1 MPSLHTMDT
10 DKESAPK
17 KKKYLAEVEETWEM
31 LDAEA
36 KIRKKLYQERRT
48 EEAQKAKDTGIPMG
62 MQYIS
67 AGSAETMD
75 AVGGDVTMEE
85 HAESEEDYDCMRT
98 NFARDAKEIAAER
111 VKLDKLTMEFNQE
124 MQRGASCYA

>member
-1 MPSLHTMDT
+1 VPSLHTMDT

-17 KKKYLAEVEETWEM
+17 KNKYLAGRIPSPLQVH
-31 LDAEA
+31 LN
-36 KIRKKLYQERRT
+36 KLYRERRT
-48 EEAQKAKDTGIPMG
+48 EETQKAKDIGIPTG
-62 MQYIS
+62 MQYS

-75 AVGGDVTMEE
+75 AVGGNVTMEE

-98 NFARDAKEIAAER
+98 NFVRDAKEIAAER

>member
-1 MPSLHTMDT
+1 MDT
-10 DKESAPK
+10 DKK
-17 KKKYLAEVEETWEM
+17 KCKADLEAHQKRLKSEAQIKKQA
-31 LDAEA
+31 
-36 KIRKKLYQERRT
+36 YQERRA
-48 EEAQKAKDTGIPMG
+48 EEAQLAKVNGFPMG
-62 MQYIS
+62 FQYS

-85 HAESEEDYDCMRT
+85 HAESEEDYKY
-98 NFARDAKEIAAER
+98 ARVAKELAAER

>member
-17 KKKYLAEVEETWEM
+17 KKKCLAEVEETWEI

-48 EEAQKAKDTGIPMG
+48 EETQKAKDIGIPTG
-62 MQYIS
+62 MQYS
-67 AGSAETMD
+67 AGSAETVD
-75 AVGGDVTMEE
+75 AVGGNVTMEE

-98 NFARDAKEIAAER
+98 NFVRDAKEIAAER